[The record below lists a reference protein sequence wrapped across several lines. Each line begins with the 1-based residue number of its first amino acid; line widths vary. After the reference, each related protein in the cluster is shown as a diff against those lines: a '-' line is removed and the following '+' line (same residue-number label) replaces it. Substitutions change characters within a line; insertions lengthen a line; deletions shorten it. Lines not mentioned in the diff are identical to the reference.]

1 LFAKI
6 FRKKGSKYKRRKKQ
20 GDFHEDEGTVVVLKN
35 HSHIS
40 KNMSFVPSLLLLSEL
55 NEKDLIDLFDVC

>member
-6 FRKKGSKYKRRKKQ
+6 FRKKGSTREEKKQ